1 MPFGTGALPRP
12 HDIRDYHLGLAGA
25 PAQIPDSYLPD
36 HSHLPIKFQGKY
48 GTCGGHGGAALES
61 FLEDVDLAPKFLWK
75 QIKQIDG
82 LPLDAGTNMRA
93 IFKALQAKG
102 VCHEALCP
110 DVLDPTLA
118 QYSDIKTVTDTMLND
133 AYPHGITSYAF
144 IDNPTWDQIR
154 QAIYQNKAV
163 LARLDCG
170 TGWYTP
176 SWLEKDILP
185 LKLGKYESGHF
196 LVLWGYD
203 QNYIY
208 FRNSWSDTWG
218 RKGDGYF
225 DRSYLPH
232 VTEIGT
238 AIDGPSLK
246 QTIVSLF
253 TKLIF
258 LLQQKLAGR

>member
-1 MPFGTGALPRP
+1 MPFGTGALPRAR
-12 HDIRDYHLGLAGA
+12 DIRDYRLGLAGA
-25 PAQIPDSYLPD
+25 PAQIPDVFLPD
-36 HSHLPIKFQGKY
+36 HSHIPVKYQGKY
-48 GTCGGHGGAALES
+48 GTCGAHAGAALES
-61 FLEDVDLAPKFLWK
+61 FLEAADFAPKYLWK
-75 QIKQIDG
+75 QLKQIDG
-82 LPLDAGTNMRA
+82 HPLDAGTDMRS
-93 IFKALQAKG
+93 IFKSLQATG
-102 VCHEALCP
+102 VCHEPLCP
-110 DVLDPTLA
+110 DTLDPTLEK
-118 QYSDIKTVTDTMLND
+118 YSDPKTITDAMLND
-133 AYPHGITSYAF
+133 AYAHGITSYAF
-144 IDNPTWDQIR
+144 IDNPTWEQVR
-154 QAIYQNKAV
+154 QAIYQNKVV
-163 LARLDCG
+163 LARVDCG

-176 SWLEKDILP
+176 SWAEKDILP
-185 LKLGKYESGHF
+185 LKLGKFESGHF
-196 LVLWGYD
+196 IVLWGYD

-246 QTIVSLF
+246 QTVVSLL